1 MIVPLKELVEKEIK
15 MKQTRRF
22 VNSVTLKNV
31 HWQLEQQTI
40 SDCVIMKLITR
51 PIFPLLATNI
61 VLENNKLDH
70 ICHLFIQNL
79 YTSTWSCF

>member
-40 SDCVIMKLITR
+40 SNCVIMKLVPK
-51 PIFPLLATNI
+51 PI
-61 VLENNKLDH
+61 
-70 ICHLFIQNL
+70 
-79 YTSTWSCF
+79 